1 MTNILIIGATSAI
14 AEATARLF
22 AAQGDKLYLVARRHE
37 RLQAVADD
45 LRARGAGQVECE
57 VLDVMEYNRHATVI
71 TNAHARLGGLDIA
84 LVAHGTLP
92 IQSQCEA
99 SFETARQEFEI
110 NCLST
115 LSFLTHLA
123 NFFEAQGNGTI
134 AVITSVAAD
143 RGRQSN
149 YTYGATKA
157 AVTAFLSG
165 LRSRLHKANVHV
177 LTIKPGF
184 VDTPMTSDFDKG
196 LLWTTPERVASGIY
210 RGIAKKADIIYLPFF
225 WRWIMLVIRLIPER
239 VFKRLAL

>member
-1 MTNILIIGATSAI
+1 MSAILIIGATSAI

-45 LRARGAGQVECE
+45 LRARGASQVECE
-57 VLDVMEYNRHATVI
+57 VLDVMDDNRHAAVI
-71 TNAHARLGGLDIA
+71 ANAHARLGGLDIA

-92 IQSQCEA
+92 DQARCAA

-115 LSFLTHLA
+115 LSFLTHFA

-134 AVITSVAAD
+134 AAITSVAGD

-157 AVTAFLSG
+157 AVTTFLSG
-165 LRSRLHKANVHV
+165 LRNRLYKANVHV

-196 LLWTTPERVASGIY
+196 LLWATPDRVARGIY
-210 RGIAKKADIIYLPFF
+210 KGIAKKADMIYVPLF
-225 WRWIMLVIRLIPER
+225 WRWIMFVIRLLPECI
-239 VFKRLAL
+239 FKRLSL